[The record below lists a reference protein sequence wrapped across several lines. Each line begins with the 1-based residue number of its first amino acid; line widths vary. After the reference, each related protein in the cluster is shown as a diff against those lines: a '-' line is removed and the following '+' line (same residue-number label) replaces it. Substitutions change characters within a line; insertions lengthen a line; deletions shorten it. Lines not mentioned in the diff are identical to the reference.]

1 MNVLEMA
8 EDLKRLGLPPETEI
22 CADSDDCAGFITG
35 YRIVTNMRTGE
46 IMMALTTDREAVDV
60 EDHPGFIGE

>member
-22 CADSDDCAGFITG
+22 VADSDDCAGRISG

-46 IMMALTTDREAVDV
+46 IMMALMADREAIDV
-60 EDHPGFIGE
+60 EDHPAFEGE